1 MEWRYKG
8 RSPQMS
14 TLVRFRGTAMNPFDF
29 GFSWLPMFGPGIR
42 IEEIVEDDK
51 YVMRA
56 ELPGIDP
63 MKDVQ
68 LSVVRGELRMQVE
81 RKETHAEKGH
91 SEFHYG
97 TLFRAV
103 TLPAGVKADTLT
115 ATYADGML
123 EVTALI
129 GEPDPEAKFIPITV
143 DKATKS

>member
-1 MEWRYKG
+1 
-8 RSPQMS
+8 MS
-14 TLVRFRGTAMNPFDF
+14 TLTRFRGTAMNPFDF

-42 IEEIVEDDK
+42 IEEKIEDDR

-63 MKDVQ
+63 VKDVQ
-68 LSVVRGELRMQVE
+68 LSVVHGELRLQVE
-81 RKETHAEKGH
+81 RKETKVEKGH

-103 TLPAGVKADTLT
+103 MLPAGVKADTLT
-115 ATYADGML
+115 ATYADGIL

-129 GEPDPEAKFIPITV
+129 GEPDPEAKTIPITV
-143 DKATKS
+143 DKAKKS